1 MRLFQDL
8 VNILLRSLVRY
19 KIVWENT
26 VITNAGIELLK
37 NALSGGTITVTAI
50 KSGAGKVDVSAL
62 KSQTAVSSIKQSGTV
77 QGVTKTNE
85 TIKIGVLFS
94 NAGLS
99 AGYSMTQLGIY
110 AKGST
115 GSEVLFA
122 ISQSI
127 TGKEVPAE
135 SAMPSWS
142 LVHNF
147 YIKLNN
153 DVTMTATV
161 DPEGYV
167 TFETMQTALNKH
179 TGNKSN
185 PHSVTKS
192 QVGLGNVPNVATND
206 QTPTYSDT
214 TTLVTL
220 SSGEKISIA
229 FAKIKLAITTLIN
242 HLANKSNPHG
252 VTKSQVGLGNVEN
265 KSSAT
270 IRGELTK
277 GNVTTALGYTPANQ
291 TDMTNAQD
299 AITQLNS
306 DYDTIIVGT
315 SVSTTSQTINHYGD
329 RKLSDYKFI
338 VFAFGASDDDIR
350 SIVTVP
356 RVIFEKIGK
365 SYSFV
370 AHGSNDST
378 ISAVSFT
385 YASDTA
391 TTVKLS
397 ADHGVKYIRVFGIK

>member
-1 MRLFQDL
+1 M
-8 VNILLRSLVRY
+8 
-19 KIVWENT
+19 WENT

-122 ISQSI
+122 ISQST

-153 DVTMTATV
+153 DVKMTATV

-167 TFETMQTALNKH
+167 TFETMQKALNMH

-306 DYDTIIVGT
+306 DKEYKTY
-315 SVSTTSQTINHYGD
+315 STDGISIEINSQCAMFYI
-329 RKLSDYKFI
+329 RKSKSLTGGNTTQTLLDLPNGITLKNE
-338 VFAFGASDDDIR
+338 VFAPCEIIDGSWTPYGNTGYINARNGQINVRCKDSTST
-350 SIVTVP
+350 SIVIAMFTVP
-356 RVIFEKIGK
+356 RYFIQF
-365 SYSFV
+365 S
-370 AHGSNDST
+370 
-378 ISAVSFT
+378 
-385 YASDTA
+385 
-391 TTVKLS
+391 
-397 ADHGVKYIRVFGIK
+397 

>member
-1 MRLFQDL
+1 M
-8 VNILLRSLVRY
+8 
-19 KIVWENT
+19 WENT

-122 ISQSI
+122 ISQST

-153 DVTMTATV
+153 DVKMTATV

-306 DYDTIIVGT
+306 DKEYKIY
-315 SVSTTSQTINHYGD
+315 STDGISIEINSQCAMFYI
-329 RKLSDYKFI
+329 RKSKSLTGGNTTQTLLDLPNGITLKNE
-338 VFAFGASDDDIR
+338 VFAPCEIIDGSWTPYGNTGYINARNGQINVRCKDSTST
-350 SIVTVP
+350 SIVIAMFTVP
-356 RVIFEKIGK
+356 RYFIQF
-365 SYSFV
+365 S
-370 AHGSNDST
+370 
-378 ISAVSFT
+378 
-385 YASDTA
+385 
-391 TTVKLS
+391 
-397 ADHGVKYIRVFGIK
+397 